1 MATILPPT
9 SAALARAAALLREGE
24 VVGFP
29 TETVYGL
36 AGNALDPRA
45 LARIFSVKERPSFD
59 PLIVHVP
66 APASMTSL
74 EAEGIVAPGWSRTP
88 GGAVADGLARR
99 FWPGAL
105 TLVLPRGPRIPDLAT
120 SGLDTVGVRA
130 PAHPVARA
138 LLEVTG
144 IPLAAPSA
152 NRFGRISPTAAT
164 HVDAELGDRIPL
176 ILDGGETPMGIESTV
191 LLVDPGG
198 RVTLLRPGAIP
209 VEVLEEA
216 LGEQVSRA
224 GSSPH
229 EDPAHNPESGRS
241 PADVDP
247 SAPAGSTPSLE
258 PASPGMLAS
267 HYAPGKPL
275 LLLPDLLVRLS
286 PEALVAAVARIRGK
300 GPVGLLLQSGT
311 KEALDLARQRVERAL
326 SGRAIPETGGARPDS
341 DSGDNTVP
349 EVRCLSPKGSA
360 EEAARRLFA
369 ALRALDGSP
378 RTRTLLVEPA
388 EGDRGL
394 FHAINDRLRRAA
406 VPPQPGAN
414 RAAPDGTGF
423 PPDGSTKGATG

>member
-9 SAALARAAALLREGE
+9 AAALARAAALLREGE

-66 APASMTSL
+66 APASMASL
-74 EAEGIVAPGWSRTP
+74 EAEGIVAPGWSHTP

-99 FWPGAL
+99 FWPGPL

-138 LLEVTG
+138 LLEAAG

-164 HVDAELGDRIPL
+164 HVEAELGDRIPL
-176 ILDGGETPMGIESTV
+176 VLDGGETPMGIESTV
-191 LLVDPGG
+191 LLVNPEG
-198 RVTLLRPGAIP
+198 RVTLLRPGALP
-209 VEVLEEA
+209 LEAVEEA
-216 LGEQVSRA
+216 LGERVSRA
-224 GSSPH
+224 GSSPRQ
-229 EDPAHNPESGRS
+229 DPGGHQETGMPPGDA
-241 PADVDP
+241 AP
-247 SAPAGSTPSLE
+247 SAPAGSASSPE

-267 HYAPGKPL
+267 HYSPGKPL

-286 PEALVAAVARIRGK
+286 PEALGAAVAGIRRK
-300 GPVGLLLQSGT
+300 GPFGLLLQSGT
-311 KEALDLARQRVERAL
+311 AEALDLARERVERAL
-326 SGRAIPETGGARPDS
+326 AGPAFPETGGARPDS
-341 DSGDNTVP
+341 ASGDNAVP
-349 EVRCLSPKGSA
+349 EVVCLSPKGSP

-378 RTRTLLVEPA
+378 RTRALLAEPA

-406 VPPQPGAN
+406 IPPEPGAN
-414 RAAPDGTGF
+414 RAAPGEAGF
-423 PPDGSTKGATG
+423 PPGTSEGAS